1 MVGPTGFKASGLL
14 SLPGVLGTAGNL
26 SAHTSFFVHLSNP
39 LYVLIHLPTSF
50 HHPCILCPLSHLHN
64 LTCHAFVPLCLSL
77 FLPILP
83 FFSLSVVHFQAWWSG
98 RKKDDALS
106 LHYFLIRASRK
117 EGRERDKVK
126 SGKTEGWEEYRSSAE
141 WLQNGDWDRSY
152 CSCGDATLHRER
164 GSVCEREGGLNSLNQ
179 CKKKHRRHTFP
190 HPLHPRCLRFL
201 LLSPAISTNQSLS
214 IVLWLY
220 LLVQS
225 ITIFKNI
232 VTLQVSSFSYE

>member
-106 LHYFLIRASRK
+106 LHYFLISASRK

-126 SGKTEGWEEYRSSAE
+126 SGKTGVGRVQVLCGVATKWRLGQKL
-141 WLQNGDWDRSY
+141 LQLWWRYTSQ
-152 CSCGDATLHRER
+152 RER
-164 GSVCEREGGLNSLNQ
+164 Q
-179 CKKKHRRHTFP
+179 CVWKRRGIKQPQSMQKKHRRHTFP

>member
-106 LHYFLIRASRK
+106 LHYFLISASRK

-179 CKKKHRRHTFP
+179 CKKT
-190 HPLHPRCLRFL
+190 
-201 LLSPAISTNQSLS
+201 TD
-214 IVLWLY
+214 
-220 LLVQS
+220 
-225 ITIFKNI
+225 
-232 VTLQVSSFSYE
+232 VTLFHTLFTLDVYAFCCYLPRYQLIKHLVLFCDSICLFNLLQFSKIL

>member
-106 LHYFLIRASRK
+106 LHYFLISASRK

-126 SGKTEGWEEYRSSAE
+126 SGKTVGWEEYRSSAE

-179 CKKKHRRHTFP
+179 CKKNTDVTLFHTLFT
-190 HPLHPRCLRFL
+190 LDVYAFCC
-201 LLSPAISTNQSLS
+201 
-214 IVLWLY
+214 Y
-220 LLVQS
+220 LLRYQLINHLVLFCDS
-225 ITIFKNI
+225 ICLFNL
-232 VTLQVSSFSYE
+232 LQFSKIL

>member
-1 MVGPTGFKASGLL
+1 MVGPNGFKASGLL

-106 LHYFLIRASRK
+106 LHYFLISASRK

-179 CKKKHRRHTFP
+179 CKKNTD
-190 HPLHPRCLRFL
+190 
-201 LLSPAISTNQSLS
+201 
-214 IVLWLY
+214 
-220 LLVQS
+220 
-225 ITIFKNI
+225 
-232 VTLQVSSFSYE
+232 VTLFHTLFTLDVYAFCCYLPRYQLINHLVLFCDSICLFNLLQFSKIL

>member
-106 LHYFLIRASRK
+106 LHYFLISASRK

-179 CKKKHRRHTFP
+179 CKKNTDVTLFHTLFT
-190 HPLHPRCLRFL
+190 LDVYAFCC
-201 LLSPAISTNQSLS
+201 
-214 IVLWLY
+214 Y
-220 LLVQS
+220 LLRYQLINHLVLFCDS
-225 ITIFKNI
+225 ICLFNL
-232 VTLQVSSFSYE
+232 LQFSKIL

>member
-106 LHYFLIRASRK
+106 LHYFLISASRK
-117 EGRERDKVK
+117 EGRERGKVK

-179 CKKKHRRHTFP
+179 CKKTQTSHFSTPSSPSMFT
-190 HPLHPRCLRFL
+190 
-201 LLSPAISTNQSLS
+201 LSVVISRDIN
-214 IVLWLY
+214 
-220 LLVQS
+220 
-225 ITIFKNI
+225 
-232 VTLQVSSFSYE
+232 